1 MPHEAW
7 IGRAADPFA
16 GPEAPGPIAV
26 PELVAA
32 IARRSPDATALT
44 APCGTLSYAEL
55 DRRAARLAAY
65 LGSHGAGP
73 DTLVGICLERSFE
86 QIVAVLAAW
95 KAGAAYLPLDP
106 AWPDARLRALIDDAR
121 CAVLVSNH
129 AHADR
134 CGASD
139 LPLVLVDR
147 DADAIDRAAAAGGA
161 PPSADQL
168 AYVIYTSGSTGT
180 PKGVEI
186 SHGNLANLIEWH
198 RAAFAVTA
206 ADRGTHL
213 AGLGFDAAV
222 WEIWPY
228 LCAGAAVSLVP
239 DAARTSGALLRDWLV
254 EQRATIAFAPT
265 ALAEQLIGFDWP
277 GDSPLR
283 FVLTGADLLHL
294 HPRPGL
300 PFALVN
306 NYGPTEC
313 TVVATS
319 AVVEPSTTG
328 VPPIGR
334 PIANTLIHLLD
345 ESGAPVAPGRI
356 GEMHIG
362 GDSVGRGYR
371 GRPDLTAERFVPD
384 TFSGKPGA
392 RLYRTGDLASLR
404 ADGQLLF
411 HGRADDQVKIRGHR
425 IEPGE
430 VTSLLLRHAA
440 VSAGAVVARAD
451 ERGEAQLVAY
461 VVPTADLPATGE
473 EIRAFL
479 AGLLPEYMIPGA
491 FVRLDA
497 LPLTPNGK
505 LDKQALPAPD
515 ASNALGDAG
524 FAAPTTPAEE
534 RLAEILAGVMGRG
547 PVGID
552 DNFFLLGGHSL
563 LGTQVVLRASE
574 AFGVDL
580 TLRDLFQAPTVRQ
593 LAVLIEELVMR
604 MIEAMSDDEARQRAA
619 G

>member
-1 MPHEAW
+1 MPHHAW
-7 IGRAADPFA
+7 VGRDADPSA
-16 GPEAPGPIAV
+16 GPAAPGSVAV
-26 PELVAA
+26 PEQVARL
-32 IARRSPDATALT
+32 ARQSPAATALS
-44 APCGTLSYAEL
+44 APCGTMSYAEL
-55 DRRAARLAAY
+55 DRRAARLSAY
-65 LGSHGAGP
+65 LRGVGAGP
-73 DTLVGICLERSFE
+73 ETLVGICLERSFD

-106 AWPDARLRALIDDAR
+106 AWPDARLRALIDSAQ
-121 CAVLVSNH
+121 CAVLVSNRE
-129 AHADR
+129 HADR
-134 CGASD
+134 CGPSE
-139 LPLVLVDR
+139 LPLVLLDR
-147 DADAIDRAAAAGGA
+147 DGDAIDRSADIATA
-161 PPSADQL
+161 PPALDRL
-168 AYVIYTSGSTGT
+168 AYVIYTSGSTGA

-186 SHGNLANLIEWH
+186 THGNLANLVEWH
-198 RAAFAVTA
+198 REAFAVTA
-206 ADRGTHL
+206 ADRASHL

-228 LCAGAAVSLVP
+228 LAAGASVALAP
-239 DAARTSGALLRDWLV
+239 DAVRTAGPLLRDWLI
-254 EQRATIAFAPT
+254 EQRTTIAFAPT
-265 ALAEQLIGFDWP
+265 ALAEQLVACDWP

-319 AVVEPSTTG
+319 AVVQPSETG
-328 VPPIGR
+328 IPPIGR
-334 PIANTLIHLLD
+334 PIANTRIHILD
-345 ESGAPVAPGRI
+345 ESGASVPAGET
-356 GEMHIG
+356 GEMFIG

-371 GRPDLTAERFVPD
+371 GRPDLTAERFVAD
-384 TFSGKPGA
+384 RFSGEPGA
-392 RLYRTGDLASLR
+392 HLYRTGDLASLR
-404 ADGQLLF
+404 DDGQIMF
-411 HGRADDQVKIRGHR
+411 HGRIDDQVKIRGHR

-440 VSAGAVVARAD
+440 VSAGAVVARTD

-461 VVPTADLPATGE
+461 IVPTADLPATGE
-473 EIRAFL
+473 EVRNFL
-479 AGLLPEYMIPGA
+479 AGHLPEYMIPGA

-497 LPLTPNGK
+497 LPFTANGK
-505 LDKQALPAPD
+505 LDKPALPAPD

-534 RLAEILAGVMGRG
+534 RLAEILAEVMGRG

-580 TLRDLFQAPTVRQ
+580 TLRHLFQAPTVRQ
-593 LAVLIEELVMR
+593 LAVLIEGLVMR
-604 MIEAMSDDEARQRAA
+604 MIEAMSDDEARLRAA
-619 G
+619 E